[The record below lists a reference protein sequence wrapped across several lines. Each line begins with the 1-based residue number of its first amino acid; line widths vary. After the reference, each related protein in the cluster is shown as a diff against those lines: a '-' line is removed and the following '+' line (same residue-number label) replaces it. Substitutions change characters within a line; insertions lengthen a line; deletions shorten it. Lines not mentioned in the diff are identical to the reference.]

1 MKVQALFLLSLF
13 PLFLSA
19 QEIRSMSEVEERKV
33 LSMGETY
40 GNSSDGV
47 YRYYAKGEKE
57 AFTGI
62 LYAKYPNGNTLS
74 WQEYVDG
81 LGQGQFINYY
91 ENGNFKEIGTYEQN
105 RVEGPIRKFHPNGE
119 IQAVGT
125 YKDWRIKV
133 NTWRYYDTEGR
144 LIETVDYGEKGS
156 IEEVNSYYE
165 RGDIPYSWY
174 SQILRDNGF

>member
-1 MKVQALFLLSLF
+1 MKIQLLILLTLFSAHVY
-13 PLFLSA
+13 A
-19 QEIRSMSEVEERKV
+19 QEIRSMSEVEGKRV
-33 LSMGETY
+33 LSMGETDA
-40 GNSSDGV
+40 NSSDGT
-47 YRYYAKGEKE
+47 YRYYAKGEKT
-57 AFTGI
+57 AFSGI
-62 LYAKYPNGNTLS
+62 LYANYPNGNTLS
-74 WQEYVDG
+74 WQEYENG

-105 RVEGPIRKFHPNGE
+105 RVEGPIRKFHSNGE

-133 NTWRYYDTEGR
+133 HVWKYYDRSGK

-156 IEEVNSYYE
+156 IEEVNAYYQ